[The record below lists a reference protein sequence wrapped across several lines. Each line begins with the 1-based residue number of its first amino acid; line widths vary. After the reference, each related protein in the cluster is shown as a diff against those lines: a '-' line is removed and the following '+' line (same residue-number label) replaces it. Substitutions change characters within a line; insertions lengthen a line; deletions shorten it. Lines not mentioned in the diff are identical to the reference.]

1 MMSIAPL
8 ERRLDELTEW
18 ARPPNPQA
26 EETRRFLAALTP
38 EEIDKAAEILID
50 AENGKQP
57 TEEDMAF
64 LKELESR
71 EPVDLP
77 KTDPSQAVCSI
88 CGGQPAYERCSPPT
102 MPICEPCWKDMT
114 GESDGL

>member
-1 MMSIAPL
+1 MKPL
-8 ERRLDELTEW
+8 TNLEKRLEELAEW

-38 EEIDKAAEILID
+38 EEIDRAAEILID
-50 AENGKQP
+50 AQNGKQP

-64 LKELESR
+64 LAELESR

-77 KTDPSQAVCSI
+77 AIDPRQPVCHI
-88 CGGQPAYERCSPPT
+88 CGQQPAFERGNPPSW
-102 MPICEPCWKDMT
+102 PICDSCFGGPD
-114 GESDGL
+114 DP